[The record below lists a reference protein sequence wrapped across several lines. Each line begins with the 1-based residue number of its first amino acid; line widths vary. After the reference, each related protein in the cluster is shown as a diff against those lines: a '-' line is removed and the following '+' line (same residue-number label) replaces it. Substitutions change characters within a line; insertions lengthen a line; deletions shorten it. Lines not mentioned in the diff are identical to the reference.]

1 VRQIV
6 LELPPEFGR
15 FVLVFAAIGA
25 VSAVLANRG
34 LSIFHD
40 GLRPLIPSMVS
51 GVLPRRDIANTSFR
65 LGLGFFWSF
74 ALPFSLGLT
83 IPLVYLIFMATDWIG
98 VRFNADHDRRWY
110 ESGLS
115 LRGLGG
121 SAVAGAAWSAAVAV
135 GVYGVVNVMQDLPI
149 PMADA
154 MAQVADPVIFI
165 FFLFPV
171 LTVGY
176 QYGLRHSIAGL
187 GIGTV
192 VWFAVASQGNEH
204 HAAIWAFVATL
215 AHLAVVAFG
224 KIRAIH
230 LAGDDVD
237 PNDILARWEQEAEA
251 LDTPDDWEQFRKN
264 IARIKRSIIPLASL
278 YALMGAAYHLA
289 IMSNGP
295 IAGRLYSTG
304 FVVPAAL
311 VMLAWALSYVPMKFA
326 TAVVT
331 GCMAT
336 GTFMDMA
343 VAILMPNWWS
353 AALALFILRFVEVWS
368 LEPVVRFL
376 DAVPEVRGLSE
387 TMRTSIF
394 HVMEIGFLIGGGLV
408 AAQFA
413 GMFGFGAVVVIW
425 WINSKAGSKI
435 MPMAVGALAALLV
448 GFVANF
454 FEAVGLGMPT

>member
-1 VRQIV
+1 MPQII
-6 LELPPEFGR
+6 LELPPDFAR
-15 FVLVFAAIGA
+15 FVSVFAAIGA

-34 LSIFHD
+34 LSVFHD
-40 GLRPLIPSMVS
+40 GLRPLIPSMVG
-51 GVLPRRDIANTSFR
+51 GVVPRRDIAKTSFK

-98 VRFNADHDRRWY
+98 VRFDADHDRRWY

-115 LRGLGG
+115 VRGVGG
-121 SAVAGAAWSAAVAV
+121 SAVVGAAWSAAVAV
-135 GVYGVVNVMQDLPI
+135 GIYGAVNALQDFPI

-154 MAQVADPVIFI
+154 MAQVADPAVFI

-176 QYGLRHSIAGL
+176 QYGLGHSLAGL

-192 VWFAVASQGNEH
+192 VWFTVASQGNEQ
-204 HAAIWAFVATL
+204 AAIWAFVATL
-215 AHLAVVAFG
+215 THLAVVAFW

-230 LAGDDVD
+230 VAADDVD
-237 PNDILARWEQEAEA
+237 PADILASWEREAEA
-251 LDTPDDWEQFRKN
+251 LDTPDEWEQFREN
-264 IARIKRSIIPLASL
+264 IARIKRSIIPIAGL

-289 IMSNGP
+289 IMSNDP

-304 FVVPAAL
+304 FVVLAAL

-336 GTFMDMA
+336 GTFMEMA

-376 DAVPEVRGLSE
+376 DAVPELRGLSE

-394 HVMEIGFLIGGGLV
+394 HVMEIGFLIGGGFV

-413 GMFGFGAVVVIW
+413 GVFGFAAVVAIW
-425 WINSKAGSKI
+425 WLNSKAGSKI
-435 MPMAVGALAALLV
+435 MPMAVGALAALVV
-448 GFVANF
+448 GLVANL
-454 FEAVGLGMPT
+454 FEAIGLSLPV

>member
-1 VRQIV
+1 MPEIV
-6 LELPPEFGR
+6 LELPPDFAQ
-15 FVLVFAAIGA
+15 FVSVFAAIGA
-25 VSAVLANRG
+25 VSAMLANRG
-34 LSIFHD
+34 LSVFHD
-40 GLRPLIPSMVS
+40 GLRPLIPSMVA
-51 GVLPRRDIANTSFR
+51 GVVPRREIAKTSFR

-98 VRFNADHDRRWY
+98 VRFEADHDRRWY

-115 LRGLGG
+115 VRGLSG
-121 SAVAGAAWSAAVAV
+121 SAVVGAAWSAAIAV
-135 GVYGVVNVMQDLPI
+135 GVYGVVEVMQDLPI
-149 PMADA
+149 PMAGA
-154 MAQVADPVIFI
+154 MAQVADPAIFI

-176 QYGLRHSIAGL
+176 EYGFGHSLAGL
-187 GIGTV
+187 SIGTV
-192 VWFAVASQGNEH
+192 VWFSVASQGIEQ
-204 HAAIWAFVATL
+204 AAIWAFVATL
-215 AHLAVVAFG
+215 AHLAVVAFV

-230 LAGDDVD
+230 STADDD
-237 PNDILARWEQEAEA
+237 PSDLLTMWQREADA
-251 LDTPDDWEQFRKN
+251 LDTPDDWEQFRQT
-264 IARIKRSIIPLASL
+264 IARIKRSIIPIAGL

-289 IMSNGP
+289 VMSNDP

-311 VMLAWALSYVPMKFA
+311 VMLVWALSYVPMKFS

-336 GTFMDMA
+336 GTFLEMG

-368 LEPVVRFL
+368 LEPVVRFF

-394 HVMEIGFLIGGGLV
+394 HVMEVGFLIGGGLV

-413 GMFGFGAVVVIW
+413 GVFGFGAVVAIW

-454 FEAVGLGMPT
+454 FEATGLALPT

>member
-1 VRQIV
+1 
-6 LELPPEFGR
+6 
-15 FVLVFAAIGA
+15 
-25 VSAVLANRG
+25 
-34 LSIFHD
+34 
-40 GLRPLIPSMVS
+40 
-51 GVLPRRDIANTSFR
+51 
-65 LGLGFFWSF
+65 
-74 ALPFSLGLT
+74 
-83 IPLVYLIFMATDWIG
+83 
-98 VRFNADHDRRWY
+98 
-110 ESGLS
+110 
-115 LRGLGG
+115 
-121 SAVAGAAWSAAVAV
+121 
-135 GVYGVVNVMQDLPI
+135 
-149 PMADA
+149 
-154 MAQVADPVIFI
+154 
-165 FFLFPV
+165 
-171 LTVGY
+171 
-176 QYGLRHSIAGL
+176 
-187 GIGTV
+187 
-192 VWFAVASQGNEH
+192 
-204 HAAIWAFVATL
+204 
-215 AHLAVVAFG
+215 
-224 KIRAIH
+224 
-230 LAGDDVD
+230 
-237 PNDILARWEQEAEA
+237 
-251 LDTPDDWEQFRKN
+251 
-264 IARIKRSIIPLASL
+264 
-278 YALMGAAYHLA
+278 
-289 IMSNGP
+289 
-295 IAGRLYSTG
+295 
-304 FVVPAAL
+304 
-311 VMLAWALSYVPMKFA
+311 MLAWALSYVPMKFA